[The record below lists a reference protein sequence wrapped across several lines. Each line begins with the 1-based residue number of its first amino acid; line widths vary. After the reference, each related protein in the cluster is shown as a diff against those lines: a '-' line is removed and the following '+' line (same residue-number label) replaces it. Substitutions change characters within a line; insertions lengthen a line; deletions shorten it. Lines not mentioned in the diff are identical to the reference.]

1 MSWAIKPGGALQ
13 GEITVPGDKS
23 VTQRAYIFGAMAK
36 GTTRISSPLR
46 SEDADNTLNAIKSL
60 GPIVDDRGDEVSIS
74 GEGVQGFTEPGNV
87 IDLGNSGTGARLMSG
102 LLSACPFLSVLTGDE
117 SLRRRPMA
125 RIAEPLRLLG
135 AAIDGRADGT
145 LLPLSIRGGHLKAI
159 EYTSPVAS
167 AQVKSCVLIAA
178 LSAEGKTV
186 FTEPALSRDHTERM
200 LAAMGI
206 RILADGK
213 TLTVEGGQ
221 VPEAVDIQVPG
232 DISSAAFFLVAG
244 TVLEN
249 SDIVVRNVGVNP
261 TRTGVLHL
269 LEAMGAD
276 ISVEQHEKNGE
287 PVADIRV
294 LGTGDLKGI
303 SIPEDWVPSIIDEL
317 PLAAVLAAAADGVTE
332 LRGAGEL
339 RVKESDR
346 ITTTVQML
354 SRAGVKIEELNDGFK
369 IHGKARITGSI
380 HESHGDHRIAM
391 SSAILSLLADSESE
405 VRNTAC
411 VATSFPGF
419 TRLVNDLL
427 PGSMRET
434 SEK

>member
-1 MSWAIKPGGALQ
+1 MSWVIKPGGALK

-23 VTQRAYIFGAMAK
+23 VTQRAYIFASMAK
-36 GTTRISSPLR
+36 GTTRIVSPLR
-46 SEDADNTLNAIKSL
+46 SEDADNTLNAVRTL
-60 GPIVDDRGDEVSIS
+60 GPIVDDRTEEVSIT

-87 IDLGNSGTGARLMSG
+87 IDLGNSGTGARLMAG

-125 RIAEPLRLLG
+125 RVAEPLRLLG

-145 LLPLSIRGGHLKAI
+145 LLPLSIRGGRLKGI
-159 EYTSPVAS
+159 NYTSPVAS

-178 LSAEGKTV
+178 LCAEGTTV

-200 LAAMGI
+200 LAGMGI
-206 RILADGK
+206 KIHAEGK
-213 TLTVEGGQ
+213 ALTVEGGQ
-221 VPEAVDIQVPG
+221 VPEAAVIRVPG
-232 DISSAAFFLVAG
+232 DISSAAFFLAAG
-244 TVLEN
+244 TVLEG
-249 SDIVVRNVGVNP
+249 SDIVVRNAGVNP
-261 TRTGVLHL
+261 TRTGVIRL
-269 LEAMGAD
+269 LEAMGAE
-276 ISVEQHEKNGE
+276 ISVVQHDVVGE

-294 LGTGDLKGI
+294 QGTGELKGI
-303 SIPEDWVPSIIDEL
+303 SIPEEWVPSIIDEL
-317 PLAAVLAAAADGVTE
+317 PLAAVLAAAADGTTE

-354 SRAGVKIEELNDGFK
+354 SRAGVNVEELNDGFRV
-369 IHGKARITGSI
+369 HGKAHVSGSV

-391 SSAILSLLADSESE
+391 SSAILSLLADDESE

-411 VATSFPGF
+411 VATSFPDFITLMNG
-419 TRLVNDLL
+419 LL
-427 PGSMRET
+427 PGSMSET
-434 SEK
+434 PEK